1 MRNKSN
7 NGSFLEERDVIMKII
22 ICHLSIFIL
31 TVHTKAELDISI
43 GSKHRHDEK
52 KSVGMYKTKEEV
64 ERAPRFEP

>member
-1 MRNKSN
+1 
-7 NGSFLEERDVIMKII
+7 MKIL
-22 ICHLSIFIL
+22 ICHLSVFIL

-64 ERAPRFEP
+64 ERAPRFEKNTYTYNYKFKC